1 MRNSDTFSEF
11 RITIKTTMVPV
22 PNVMC
27 HINLDRLLTRALLRL
42 LTLPVPISD
51 EEKKLT

>member
-1 MRNSDTFSEF
+1 MAHYWTN
-11 RITIKTTMVPV
+11 
-22 PNVMC
+22 
-27 HINLDRLLTRALLRL
+27 INLKKEKPKQQGHISI